1 MSLLLIMLLAW
12 FGLALMVIVAG
23 LVLTSNQEPPRYLTL
38 NVIAEQPSAENEDEA
53 ERQAA

>member
-1 MSLLLIMLLAW
+1 MLLAW